1 MSKGIIKRT
10 PPNNFE
16 AEKSVLGAILIDA
29 NSFYI
34 VSGLLTP
41 KDFYYRET
49 RAIYETLISMEH
61 EKKPLD
67 VISVISELKAKK
79 RIQEAGG
86 ESFLYNLDEY
96 CATSANI
103 LYHANMIKDMSKKRD
118 IITVAACLQNKAY
131 DINNDT
137 DAVVEDAQQKIFAM
151 SDDSMAKSASSD
163 SKSTFKDVFANIRDY
178 YGGEDKITGIPTGF
192 MALDKILLGLHDDNF
207 IIVAARPSMG
217 KTAFALN
224 IMANA
229 VLHQHI
235 PTLIFSLEMSKRD
248 LAVRLLA
255 SESGLAPTAVDID
268 NCSDDEKA
276 ILYEKGDELANA
288 PFFFNEK
295 PAISI
300 AELTSEARK
309 MKAKNNIGLI
319 IIDYLQ
325 LMNGDKNK
333 KYGDNK
339 QQEIADISR
348 AIKSLAKELNIP
360 IIALSQLSRGVESR
374 NDKRPMLSDLRESGQ
389 LEQDADVVIA
399 LYRDDYYHPDTEQQ
413 NVTEAIV
420 LKHRNGRIGK
430 ANLYFKKDI
439 GKFTDIVYREEDG
452 NGNAG
457 NNGNTEDAEDDG
469 EIVITADIS
478 EEDEKE
484 IRRYRR

>member
-1 MSKGIIKRT
+1 MSSGIKRT

-118 IITVAACLQNKAY
+118 IITVAACLQNEAY

-151 SDDSMAKSASSD
+151 SEDAARGDGQSSLGSAVE
-163 SKSTFKDVFANIRDY
+163 DVFRNIDKY
-178 YGGEDKITGIPTGF
+178 LGEEGKITGISTGHKD
-192 MALDKILLGLHDDNF
+192 LDKLTCGLNDTDL
-207 IIVAARPSMG
+207 IIIAGRPSMG
-217 KTAFALN
+217 KTALALDIVGNVALRQN
-224 IMANA
+224 IKTM
-229 VLHQHI
+229 
-235 PTLIFSLEMSKRD
+235 IFSLEMSKQQ
-248 LAVRLLA
+248 LATRFLS
-255 SESGLAPTAVDID
+255 SETGINFKGTAWRSNQEMVNKVYEVGEKLQSAPVIINDKSGL
-268 NCSDDEKA
+268 
-276 ILYEKGDELANA
+276 
-288 PFFFNEK
+288 
-295 PAISI
+295 SI
-300 AELTSEARK
+300 AEIASQARK
-309 MKAKNNIGLI
+309 AKTNENIGLVV
-319 IIDYLQ
+319 IDYLQ
-325 LMNGDKNK
+325 LMNGDRNK
-333 KYGDNK
+333 KYGDNR
-339 QQEIADISR
+339 QQEIADVSR
-348 AIKSLAKELNIP
+348 SLKTLAKDLNIP

-389 LEQDADVVIA
+389 LEQDADIVIA
-399 LYRDDYYHPDTEQQ
+399 LYRDDYYHPETEQQ
-413 NVTEAIV
+413 NVTEALV
-420 LKHRNGRIGK
+420 LKHRNGPIGK

-439 GKFTDIVYREEDG
+439 GKFTDIIYREDETDG
-452 NGNAG
+452 NTVNGGNPKNSDPKAKTDAG
-457 NNGNTEDAEDDG
+457 QPSCAALLKQNYGMA
-469 EIVITADIS
+469 
-478 EEDEKE
+478 
-484 IRRYRR
+484 